1 MISSITAARPL
12 AMALTLGSSLI
23 ASTMALSADL
33 TIAVTGIERDA
44 GEIGC
49 ALYAGADGFPLDPS
63 KATRQWHDAR
73 RQGVECRFEG
83 LAAGTYAVAISHD
96 FNGNRETD
104 TDFFGIPDEPWGVS
118 NNVRPFL
125 RAPTFEEAAV
135 RLGQDEPLRIQV
147 EVAE

>member
-1 MISSITAARPL
+1 MISLITPARPL
-12 AMALTLGSSLI
+12 AMAISLGPLLI
-23 ASTMALSADL
+23 APTMALSAEL
-33 TIAVTGIERDA
+33 TIAVIGIERDA

-49 ALYAGADGFPLDPS
+49 ALYSSTDGFPLDPS
-63 KATRQWHDAR
+63 KAKRQWHDAK

-135 RLGQDEPLRIQV
+135 RLGKDASLRIQV